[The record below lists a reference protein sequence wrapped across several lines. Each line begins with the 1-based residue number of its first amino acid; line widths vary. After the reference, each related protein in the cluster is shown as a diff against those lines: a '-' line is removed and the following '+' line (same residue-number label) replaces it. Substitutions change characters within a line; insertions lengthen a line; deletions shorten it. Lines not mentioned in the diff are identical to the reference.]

1 MMRSVLA
8 VIAGIVVLT
17 ITSFAMEAAM
27 NPLLMK
33 MLALPN
39 EAALN
44 QSALVK
50 WVTFG
55 STALCIAVGGYM
67 TAWLAQRAKVMHA
80 VIMGVVQA
88 GLTTVLMFERPQLAP
103 QWAWIMGIAMTV
115 PMAFV
120 GAALRVWRSASNA
133 SKAG

>member
-1 MMRSVLA
+1 MARSVLA
-8 VIAGIVVLT
+8 VLAGIVMLT
-17 ITSFAMEAAM
+17 AASFAIEAAM

-33 MLALPN
+33 MLSLPN

-55 STALCIAVGGYM
+55 STALCIAVGGYV

-80 VIMGVVQA
+80 VIMGIVQS
-88 GLTTVLMFERPQLAP
+88 GLTVVLMFDRPQLAP
-103 QWAWIMGIAMTV
+103 RWAWIMGIAMTV

-120 GAALRVWRSASNA
+120 GAALRVWRSAS
-133 SKAG
+133 KAA